1 MAVVPRLASAGCA
14 LVVALAVVV
23 RVTTDSA
30 FWYDVSYLGVMV
42 AASLAAWYAVARR
55 PAGERL
61 LPGLIAAGIS
71 LTALGDVLWTL
82 LDRAGAGTDVS
93 VADVPWF
100 VSYVLLCW
108 ALGLVLSRSRVDGG
122 LDVDFIV
129 DAVTIVVLSVLI
141 AWTFSVTE
149 IVGDETIS
157 PFTRAVWASY
167 PVLDA
172 ILLALVLRVLMSR
185 RTRAAI
191 DVWFAVGV
199 CLWLAADVL
208 YLNLPDSTTAMSV
221 SDAAWMVAPVLLAR
235 AAWRTIPV
243 RPQIV
248 TTSRRTAGWV
258 AQLLLAVLPLLVPP
272 GLELVS
278 DLRGRDDQPGQL
290 LVGMALVMI
299 LALVRTGRLILSE
312 QRAQHEL
319 EIARDEALAAS
330 EAKSM
335 FLANM
340 SHELRTPL
348 TTVLAAGGLLSETPL
363 TDTQQMLLGKVHR
376 SGAQLQTLVEGL
388 LDLSR
393 IEAGRAVLQRAEF
406 DLHALLAELV
416 DVHRPRAEAKGIGFA
431 AEIDPQLP
439 QRVVGDEKRIFQV
452 LSNLLENAAKFTEVG
467 QVRLVARRLDQS
479 GTPGTCQ
486 VQLSVT
492 DTGIGIPE
500 ADQDSIFESF
510 RQVDGSSTRYYQGTG
525 LGLAICK
532 ELTELMGGTITVLSD
547 LGVGSTFTVRLALD
561 EAQSASAEEP
571 AEDPADDSS
580 EAGRLAM

>member
-1 MAVVPRLASAGCA
+1 MAVVPRLASTGCA

-30 FWYDVSYLGVMV
+30 FWYDVAYLGVMV
-42 AASLAAWYAVARR
+42 AASIAAWYAVLRR

-61 LPGLIAAGIS
+61 LPGLIAAGIA
-71 LTALGDVLWTL
+71 LTALGDLLWTL
-82 LDRAGAGTDVS
+82 LDRAGVGTDVS
-93 VADVPWF
+93 VADVPW
-100 VSYVLLCW
+100 VASYVILCW
-108 ALGLVLSRSRVDGG
+108 ALVLVLSRSRVDGG

-129 DAVTIVVLSVLI
+129 DAVTIVVLSVLVF
-141 AWTFSVTE
+141 WTFSVTE
-149 IVGDETIS
+149 IVDDDTVS
-157 PFTRAVWASY
+157 PFTRVMWASY

-172 ILLALVLRVLMSR
+172 VLLALVLRVLMSR
-185 RTRAAI
+185 RARAAI

-208 YLNLPDSTTAMSV
+208 YLHLPENTTAMSV
-221 SDAAWMVAPVLLAR
+221 SDAAWMVAPVLMAR
-235 AAWRTIPV
+235 SAWRTSPV
-243 RPQIV
+243 RPELFV
-248 TTSRRTAGWV
+248 TTRRTAGWV
-258 AQLLLAVLPLLVPP
+258 TQLLLAVFPLLVPP
-272 GLELVS
+272 TLELVT

-290 LVGMALVMI
+290 FVGMALVMA

-312 QRAQHEL
+312 QQAHREL
-319 EIARDEALAAS
+319 EVARDEALAAS

-348 TTVLAAGGLLSETPL
+348 TTVLVAGGLLGETTL
-363 TDTQQMLLGKVHR
+363 DDTQRMLLGKVHR
-376 SGAQLQTLVEGL
+376 SGSQLQTLVEGL

-393 IEAGRAVLQRAEF
+393 IEAGRAVLQKVDF

-416 DVHRPRAEAKGIGFA
+416 DVHRPRAQAKGIGFA

-439 QRVVGDEKRIFQV
+439 QHLVGDEKRVFQV
-452 LSNLLENAAKFTEVG
+452 LSNLLENAAKFTEAG
-467 QVRLVARRLDQS
+467 QVRLSARRADSS
-479 GTPGTCQ
+479 GAPGTCA
-486 VQLSVT
+486 VQFSVT

-500 ADQDSIFESF
+500 EEQESIFESF
-510 RQVDGSSTRYYQGTG
+510 RQVDGSATRYYQGTG

-547 LGVGSTFTVRLALD
+547 LGVGSTFTVRLPL
-561 EAQSASAEEP
+561 ELQPGEASAT
-571 AEDPADDSS
+571 DPPRAS
-580 EAGRLAM
+580 ATA